1 MEKCDRIGVM
11 IRCGNLVITPCP
23 VLVFAAPE
31 RDFLFIDR
39 FRKGRPS
46 LSISQCDWIP

>member
-23 VLVFAAPE
+23 VLVLVAPE
-31 RDFLFIDR
+31 RDFFCNSGGWLCIT
-39 FRKGRPS
+39 P
-46 LSISQCDWIP
+46 